1 MTLHLYNTLT
11 KSKELFKP
19 LVPRQV
25 TMYTCGPTVYSHPH
39 IGNFRSFIAADI
51 LHRYL
56 EYYGYEV
63 KQVVNITD
71 VGHMTTDDD
80 LAAADGKD
88 KIQAAAEREKKSP
101 YEIARFYEE
110 EFLRLSRLLNIKEA
124 SLYPRATEHIPEMI
138 ELIKKLIDKGFAY
151 NVGGNVYFEVGKFPD
166 YGRLSGNSME
176 NLMAGARIEINPEK
190 KSPLDFALWKQ
201 DPKHLMQWDS
211 PWRNES
217 GVPTQSGGKGFP
229 GWHIECSAMSM
240 KYLGATF
247 DIHTGGEDNIFPHHE
262 SEIAQ
267 SEAANEKP
275 FVKYWF
281 HTRHLLVNN
290 QKMSKSAGNFY
301 TVKDIMDKGFAP
313 RVLRY
318 ALMSVHYRQPLNFTL
333 EGLDAARKAV
343 QRLLDFKN
351 SLVEIVAHT
360 TINNLGIPAP
370 FHGTPYSSGVPETKL
385 SGAPRPSGGSGID
398 NPTQND
404 TNDVKKI
411 VEATRERFNTAMNDD
426 LNISEA
432 LGAVFDMVR
441 DTNKLALSSGKAGM
455 ALRMLEQFDTVL
467 GVLSEEETNLDDEVK
482 RLIEERQLARKNKD
496 YKKSDEIRDKLTKMG
511 ITLEDTP
518 QGIRWK
524 RKV

>member
-19 LVPRQV
+19 LAPRLV
-25 TMYTCGPTVYSHPH
+25 TMYTCGPTVYNHPH

-51 LHRYL
+51 LRRYL

-63 KQVVNITD
+63 KQIVNITD
-71 VGHMTTDDD
+71 VGHMTTDDP
-80 LAAADGKD
+80 APFGAGQAPSAEEGED
-88 KIQAAAEREKKSP
+88 KIQAAALREKKSP

-110 EFLRLSRLLNIKEA
+110 EFLRLSRLLNIEEA

-138 ELIKKLIDKGFAY
+138 ELIKKLITKGFAY
-151 NVGGNVYFEVGKFPD
+151 EVSGGNIYFEVSRFVEYGK
-166 YGRLSGNSME
+166 LSGNTLE
-176 NLMAGARIEINPEK
+176 NLMAGARIEVNREK

-211 PWRNES
+211 PWRSDSPDKS
-217 GVPTQSGGKGFP
+217 GTQSGGKGFP

-301 TVKDIMDKGFAP
+301 TVKDIIDKGFAP

-333 EGLDAARKAV
+333 EGLDAARNAI

-351 SLVEIVAHT
+351 SLVEIIFHSTSAT
-360 TINNLGIPAP
+360 TVE
-370 FHGTPYSSGVPETKL
+370 S
-385 SGAPRPSGGSGID
+385 RPNREKEVDSD
-398 NPTQND
+398 MND
-404 TNDVKKI
+404 IKKI
-411 VEATRERFNTAMNDD
+411 VESTRERFNAAMNDD

-441 DTNKLALSSGKAGM
+441 DTNRLALSSGKAGM
-455 ALRMLEQFDTVL
+455 VLRMLEQFDSVM
-467 GVLSEEETNLDDEVK
+467 GVLSEEEVNLDDEVK
-482 RLIEERQLARKNKD
+482 KLIDERQLARKNKD